1 MEAKIIDFVE
11 KELGRETILYVG
23 SKMSMNKMTLR
34 EADAVLYERIGDLI
48 DQFVENNEIDAEW
61 FEENFLSAEDVFE
74 SIWMTIEDDLDM

>member
-48 DQFVENNEIDAEW
+48 DQFVEDNEIDAEW